1 MDATQLETIEDLQ
14 KVVNYLGGAKD
25 TLANKQ
31 LASKA
36 IKKAQFFKDLD
47 LEFEA
52 RYQYMSQCT
61 FLNFNEE
68 LIALYPWFLNICD
81 QHPGRF
87 RYRSVLWSFKWV
99 LDVIAEYHKISLTQI
114 NSLLQDFED
123 RFKAFGAADKI
134 IQHYYM
140 KVYVKLGDKEKARQ
154 AYEKYKQA
162 TSNHVLLD
170 CRACQSDNLL
180 NIFLMTRD
188 YQTLLDTAK
197 PILDGQISCAEVP
210 LLTYPKALM
219 AAMKLDNWELAE
231 VYASKA
237 QRHLNHTVAFPEEY
251 STMLLFHTIK
261 GDFVSA
267 REVLEQ
273 QLPLLLARTSDY
285 LYFHFYLATGL
296 FLQAMAKA
304 GKATIKLQF
313 NLKQLPFDIDG
324 KDGEY
329 PTTELGQW
337 FSEQAE
343 YYAGLLDTR
352 SGNGYYNEYLQDIRQ
367 WINHHFPAK

>member
-14 KVVNYLGGAKD
+14 KVVNYLSSAND

-31 LASKA
+31 LAFRA

-61 FLNFNEE
+61 FLNFDEE
-68 LIALYPWFLNICD
+68 LIAQFPWFLNICD
-81 QHPGRF
+81 QHPDRF

-99 LDVIAEYHKISLTQI
+99 LDVIPEYHKVSLQQI
-114 NSLLQDFED
+114 DSLLQDFEA
-123 RFKAFGAADKI
+123 RYRAFGAADKI

-140 KVYVKLGDKEKARQ
+140 KVYVKLGNEEKARQ
-154 AYEKYKQA
+154 AHEKYKQA

-180 NIFLMTRD
+180 NIFLMTKE

-197 PILDGQISCAEVP
+197 PILNGQISCTEVP
-210 LLTYPKALM
+210 LLTYPKAMM
-219 AAMKLDNWELAE
+219 AAMMLGNWELAE

-237 QRHLNHTVAFPEEY
+237 QRHLNKSVTFPVEY
-251 STMLLFHTIK
+251 SQLLLFYTIK
-261 GDFVSA
+261 EDFVSA
-267 REVLEQ
+267 RAILEQ
-273 QLPLLLARTSDY
+273 QLPLLMARTSDY
-285 LYFHFYLATGL
+285 LHFHFYLAAGL
-296 FLQAMAKA
+296 FLQAMVRAENS
-304 GKATIKLQF
+304 TVKLNF
-313 NLKQLPFDIDG
+313 NLKQLPFDIAD

-329 PTTELGQW
+329 PTTALSQW
-337 FSEQAE
+337 FNEQAKHR
-343 YYAGLLDTR
+343 AGLLDGR
-352 SGNGYYNEYLQDIRQ
+352 NGNGYYMGYLEEMREWTDQQ
-367 WINHHFPAK
+367 LVK

>member
-14 KVVNYLGGAKD
+14 KVVNYLMGAND

-31 LASKA
+31 LAFKA

-52 RYQYMSQCT
+52 RYEYMSQCT
-61 FLNFNEE
+61 FLNFDEE
-68 LIALYPWFLNICD
+68 LIAQFPWFLNVCD

-99 LDVIAEYHKISLTQI
+99 LDVIPEYHKVSLQQI
-114 NSLLQDFED
+114 DSLLQDFEA

-140 KVYVKLGDKEKARQ
+140 KVYVKLGDEEKARQ

-170 CRACQSDNLL
+170 CRACQSDSLL
-180 NIFLMTRD
+180 NIFLMTKE
-188 YQTLLDTAK
+188 YQTLLNTAK
-197 PILDGQISCAEVP
+197 PILDGKITCAEVP

-219 AAMKLDNWELAE
+219 AAMRLEKWDLAE

-237 QRHLNHTVAFPEEY
+237 LRHLNKTVAFPVEY
-251 STMLLFHTIK
+251 SQLLLFYTIK
-261 GDFVSA
+261 SDFVSA
-267 REVLEQ
+267 RAILEQ
-273 QLPLLLARTSDY
+273 QFPLLLGRTSDY
-285 LYFHFYLATGL
+285 LHFHFYLSAAL
-296 FLQAMAKA
+296 FLKAMEKS
-304 GKATIKLQF
+304 GNATIKLHF
-313 NLKQLPFDIDG
+313 NLKQLPFDIAD

-329 PTTELGQW
+329 PTPDLGQW
-337 FSEQAE
+337 FSEQAAHR
-343 YYAGLLDTR
+343 AGLLDGR
-352 SGNGYYNEYLQDIRQ
+352 NGNVFYMNYLEEIQEWTDQ
-367 WINHHFPAK
+367 QLDK